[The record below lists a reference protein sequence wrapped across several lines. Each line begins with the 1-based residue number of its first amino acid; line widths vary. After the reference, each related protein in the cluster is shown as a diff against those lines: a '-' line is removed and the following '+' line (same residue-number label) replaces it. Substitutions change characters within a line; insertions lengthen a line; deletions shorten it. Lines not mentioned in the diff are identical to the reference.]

1 MRMIPLLLSLAL
13 WSTTALADDAAPV
26 AGERHGQASL
36 ASAAV
41 RDEAHRDQLR
51 YTVWYPAQAG
61 SQAHAI
67 QIGPP
72 QAPLFE
78 VGRAATDA
86 APAPGTWPV
95 LLLSHG
101 NGGSARMMGWFGT
114 AMARAGFVVIA
125 VDHPGNNG
133 VDAMTVAGST
143 LTWER
148 AGDLKAALA
157 AVQADPVLSSHLD
170 MARLGVAGYSAG
182 GFTALLAAGARMDLQ
197 RLLDFCRAQPQDGVC
212 QPQAEFPTLTLQARM
227 DAAATPA
234 LQPYVRRAGDD
245 HAIPGVRAV
254 FLMAPAIV
262 QAFAPAQLA
271 GVKQP
276 VDIVVGGRDTVAAP
290 STNADVAAASIP
302 HAALRPLPGVGH
314 YDFLS
319 DCTPLG
325 QQRLGPLCAVD
336 VPKAQTHATTIDAAT
351 RFFREAL

>member
-1 MRMIPLLLSLAL
+1 MRMMPLLLSLAL
-13 WSTTALADDAAPV
+13 WSTPALAEGPV
-26 AGERHGQASL
+26 TAVGERHGQAL
-36 ASAAV
+36 RPGAGV
-41 RDEAHRDQLR
+41 RDAEQREHVR

-61 SQAHAI
+61 SHERAL

-78 VGRAATDA
+78 VGRAADDA
-86 APAPGTWPV
+86 VPAAGTWPV

-114 AMARAGFVVIA
+114 AMARAGFLVIA

-157 AVQADPVLSSHLD
+157 AVHADPALSAHLD

-212 QPQAEFPTLTLQARM
+212 QPQAEFPTLTLQARL

-234 LQPYVRRAGDD
+234 LQPYVRQAGDD

-262 QAFAPAQLA
+262 QAFAPTELEQ
-271 GVKQP
+271 VVQP
-276 VDIVVGGRDTVAAP
+276 VGIVAGERDTVAAP
-290 STNADVAAASIP
+290 PTNADVAAASIP
-302 HAALRPLPGVGH
+302 HATRLTLPGVGH

-325 QQRLGPLCAVD
+325 RQRLGPLCEVAV
-336 VPKAQTHATTIDAAT
+336 PRTQTHATTIDAAT
-351 RFFREAL
+351 RFFRDTL